1 MQTRGAVA
9 VGVGTKWSV
18 ESLELEEPR
27 DREVLVRVTV
37 AGLCHSDQHLL
48 TGDLAQPLPLVGG
61 HEGAGVV
68 ERVGKRVTVVRPGD
82 HVALSF
88 MPGCGRC
95 KWCVRGEQFICDNGR
110 DMETGLMLDGTAR
123 FRRTDG
129 AGIGAIQRLGT
140 FSNWL
145 IASEEQ
151 CIRID
156 NDIPLEVAAAV
167 SCGVATGWG
176 SAVKVGEVRPNDLV
190 LVLGT
195 GGVGMNAIQGAVQAG
210 ARWVV
215 AVDTNRW
222 KRELAL
228 QFGASASFDS
238 IAAARQYIGNRTN
251 GQGADVAIVTVGRVD
266 GGLIAEA
273 FRMVRKR
280 GTCVVVSLGQNVPP
294 IDINPQEL
302 TVYAKTLRGS
312 VYGYCNPVTDIPD
325 LLAAGAAGK
334 LKLSELITQ
343 CFPLDDINETYTM
356 LEQGELLRGMIR
368 HEH

>member
-1 MQTRGAVA
+1 METRGAVA
-9 VGVGTKWSV
+9 VAVGSTWSV
-18 ESLELEEPR
+18 ERLELEEPR
-27 DREVLVRVTV
+27 DREVLVRVMV

-61 HEGAGVV
+61 HEGAGIV
-68 ERVGKRVTVVRPGD
+68 ERVGTRVTLVRPGD

-88 MPGCGRC
+88 MPACGRC

-123 FRRTDG
+123 FSRTDG
-129 AGIGAIQRLGT
+129 AGIGAMQRLGT

-156 NDIPLEVAAAV
+156 KDIPLEIAAAV

-176 SAVKVGEVRPNDLV
+176 SAVKVGEVKPNDLV
-190 LVLGT
+190 LVIGT
-195 GGVGMNAIQGAVQAG
+195 GGVGMNAVQGAVQAG

-215 AVDTNRW
+215 AVDTSRW

-228 QFGASASFDS
+228 EFGASASFGS
-238 IAAARQYIGNRTN
+238 IAGARQYIGERTN

-273 FRMVRKR
+273 FGVLRKR
-280 GTCVVVSLGQNVPP
+280 GTCVVTSLGQNVPP
-294 IDINPQEL
+294 IEISPQEL
-302 TVYAKTLRGS
+302 VVYAKTLRGS

-325 LLAAGAAGK
+325 LLAAGLAGRLR
-334 LKLSELITQ
+334 LKELITEG
-343 CFPLDDINETYTM
+343 FLLDDINEAYA
-356 LEQGELLRGMIR
+356 LLAGGEMLRGIIR